1 MRARRGHGS
10 RQRICSASMAAERP
24 GSGPTTDRSPTDAD
38 RRMVVVTPTYAPDL
52 ELFADLHASVLRC
65 FPDDVRHLVIVT
77 QSDVAPFRRFAGP
90 RCEVLGVGDVLPG
103 SVRALPLTKLWV
115 NLRRPVPPLRGWILQ
130 QLVKLAVAAQVDER
144 VIVTA
149 DSDIVFNRPVTVET
163 FAPGGQVRLFRLD
176 DGVDSSLTRHV
187 RWHAVSRSLL
197 GLPAAPPPPLPDYV
211 TALNSWD
218 REVVGRMLARV
229 EEVTG
234 RGWLAAV
241 GKELHF
247 SECMLYGVYAD
258 EVEQAKGLVTT
269 DDSLCHT
276 YWGSEPLT
284 VDGAAEMISS
294 ARPGDV
300 AYMISAKSYTPVD
313 VRRAAHA
320 RVFAA

>member
-1 MRARRGHGS
+1 
-10 RQRICSASMAAERP
+10 MAAQRP
-24 GSGPTTDRSPTDAD
+24 APGRTTKGSTTDGAGD
-38 RRMVVVTPTYAPDL
+38 MVVVTPTYAPDL

-65 FPDDVRHLVIVT
+65 FPHDVRHLVVVT
-77 QSDVAPFRRFAGP
+77 QPDVAPFRRFAGP
-90 RCEVLGVGDVLPG
+90 RCEVLGVGDVLSR

-130 QLVKLAVAAQVDER
+130 QLVKLAVATQVDER
-144 VIVTA
+144 IVVTA
-149 DSDIVFNRPVTVET
+149 DSDIVFIRPVTVET
-163 FAPGGQVRLFRLD
+163 FAPGGHVRLFRLD
-176 DGVDSSLTRHV
+176 GGVDSSLARHV

-197 GLPAAPPPPLPDYV
+197 GLPPAPPPPLPDYV

-218 REVVGRMLARV
+218 REVVARMLDRV

-234 RGWLAAV
+234 RGWLEAV

-269 DDSLCHT
+269 DDSRCHT
-276 YWGSEPLT
+276 YWGNEPLT

-294 ARPGDV
+294 AGPEDV
-300 AYMISAKSYTPVD
+300 AYMISAKSYTPLD

-320 RVFAA
+320 RVFAG

>member
-1 MRARRGHGS
+1 MVGP
-10 RQRICSASMAAERP
+10 MAAQRP
-24 GSGPTTDRSPTDAD
+24 GLRRTTDRSTTDAAGE
-38 RRMVVVTPTYAPDL
+38 MVVVTPTYAPDL

-65 FPDDVRHLVIVT
+65 FPDDVRHLVVVT
-77 QSDVAPFRRFAGP
+77 QPDVGPFRRFAGP

-115 NLRRPVPPLRGWILQ
+115 NLRRPFPPLRGWILQ
-130 QLVKLAVAAQVDER
+130 QLVKLAVAAQVGER
-144 VIVTA
+144 VVVTA
-149 DSDIVFNRPVTVET
+149 DSDIVFIRPVTVET

-197 GLPAAPPPPLPDYV
+197 GLPPAPPPPLPDYV

-218 REVVGRMLARV
+218 REVVVRMLARV

-234 RGWLAAV
+234 RDWLEAV

-258 EVEQAKGLVTT
+258 GVEQGKGLTT
-269 DDSLCHT
+269 TGDSRCHT
-276 YWGSEPLT
+276 YWGSDPLS
-284 VDGAAEMISS
+284 VDGAAAMILS
-294 ARPGDV
+294 AGPQDV
-300 AYMISAKSYTPVD
+300 AYMISAKSYTPLD

-320 RVFAA
+320 RVFAD

>member
-1 MRARRGHGS
+1 
-10 RQRICSASMAAERP
+10 MAAERAESQLP
-24 GSGPTTDRSPTDAD
+24 KGDPTTDAGGG
-38 RRMVVVTPTYAPDL
+38 MVVVTPTYAPDM

-65 FPDDVRHLVIVT
+65 FPEDVRHLVIVT
-77 QSDVAPFRRFAGP
+77 QPDVAPFRRFAGP
-90 RCEVLGVGDVLPG
+90 RCEVLSVGDVLPG

-115 NLRRPVPPLRGWILQ
+115 NWRRPLPPLRGWILQ

-144 VIVTA
+144 VVVTA
-149 DSDIVFNRPVTVET
+149 DSDIVFIRPVTVET

-187 RWHAVSRSLL
+187 LWHAVSRSLL

-234 RGWLAAV
+234 RRWLAAV

-258 EVEQAKGLVTT
+258 ELEHAKGLVSTG
-269 DDSLCHT
+269 DSLCHT
-276 YWGSEPLT
+276 YWGSDPLT
-284 VDGAAEMISS
+284 VERAAEMISS
-294 ARPGDV
+294 AGAGDV
-300 AYMISAKSYTPVD
+300 AYMISAKSYTPLD

-320 RVFAA
+320 RVFAD